1 MRRIVGA
8 LSVLSASVMLSG
20 CVGFMLDGSLY
31 SLSDGVVLPLEI
43 ETSFGRGKIGCV
55 NPKTGE
61 QFSGTYTGVSDGAVG
76 HAVAIPS
83 VGRSSPALAFA
94 GLRSRTATAIAT
106 MIGDKGTVLDC
117 TMAIEKGWRPHGL
130 GSCTDNN
137 GQQYRLQF

>member
-1 MRRIVGA
+1 MRRIEGA
-8 LSVLSASVMLSG
+8 LSALSVSFMLSG

-43 ETSFGRGKIGCV
+43 ETSFGRGKIGCL

-61 QFSGTYTGVSDGAVG
+61 RFSGTYAAVSEGSVG
-76 HAVAIPS
+76 HAVALS
-83 VGRSSPALAFA
+83 STGRPPALAFA

-106 MIGDKGTVLDC
+106 LIGDKGTILDC